1 MSLYEE
7 LRGMRDERR
16 QKREKGRETKD
27 ENPAVVRVGGPPSS
41 LVTVLLVLLVLTS
54 SCGYHLSGTGAI
66 VPEGSRSLSVL
77 TFINGTNEPSVDIEV
92 TRAVVNE
99 FLADGRLRLV
109 DTEEADLVLRG
120 KVVKYDATALSYTST
135 DDPQNPFVQQ
145 YRVRMSV
152 DASLEER
159 STGKVLWQDKS
170 IDSNLISSY
179 TVTFDTVPVIDPA
192 TGKPVT
198 TPPLTQRELNIRD
211 TKITKDAAIKKA
223 SQDIAWTIRSR
234 ILEGF

>member
-1 MSLYEE
+1 MRNGNLKN
-7 LRGMRDERR
+7 RGR
-16 QKREKGRETKD
+16 QNLPTSPLAKGGKGITGLFI
-27 ENPAVVRVGGPPSS
+27 VVVA
-41 LVTVLLVLLVLTS
+41 LFLLG

-66 VPEGSRSLSVL
+66 VPEGSRSLSIL

-198 TPPLTQRELNIRD
+198 TAPLTQRELNIRD